1 MLVDL
6 RGVVHLNLPGTQL
19 DDELLRLSKNIY
31 LREQLTV
38 DLLYRFSL
46 AFYGIAMDDH

>member
-6 RGVVHLNLPGTQL
+6 RRVVHLNLPSTQL
-19 DDELLRLSKNIY
+19 DDALLRLSKNIY

-38 DLLYRFSL
+38 DRLYRFSL
-46 AFYGIAMDDH
+46 ALYGIAMDDY